1 MHAFGTTARGRL
13 RNRAMSTER
22 RLGCLQGR
30 TTWRV
35 ARPWCLTDSCI
46 SVATLAPVDGDTEVS
61 MAFNEAAPRVMGLL
75 LSASAG
81 ASAPRTMNARVVAIS
96 ETPKVTSGVIISWV
110 YMTVTEDGVAMT
122 KLQLAYVSAATK
134 LPRVGEHCVF
144 AVHGERSGSTRDRSG
159 VAVDDSIVVDDF
171 QCGWAAT
178 S

>member
-1 MHAFGTTARGRL
+1 MLQRPDLESSMYRFGKVPL
-13 RNRAMSTER
+13 
-22 RLGCLQGR
+22 L
-30 TTWRV
+30 V
-35 ARPWCLTDSCI
+35 
-46 SVATLAPVDGDTEVS
+46 V
-61 MAFNEAAPRVMGLL
+61 GLF
-75 LSASAG
+75 LSFSAG

-144 AVHGERSGSTRDRSG
+144 TVHGERSGSTRDRNG

-171 QCGWAAT
+171 HCGWAAT